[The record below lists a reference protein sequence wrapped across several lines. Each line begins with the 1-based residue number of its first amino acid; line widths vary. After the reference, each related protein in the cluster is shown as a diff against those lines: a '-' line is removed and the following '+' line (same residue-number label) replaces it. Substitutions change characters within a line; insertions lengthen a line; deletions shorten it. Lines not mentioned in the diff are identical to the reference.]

1 MTQKHLMIVAVM
13 ALVLTSCKGNQNK
26 DTIDVLPVVEQDTV
40 THSMASCDYLD
51 SLKAWNS
58 QITFVIHREP

>member
-51 SLKAWNS
+51 SLKA
-58 QITFVIHREP
+58 